1 MISALGSRLFRR
13 KTLEADVMKTELNR
27 CLKTSDLVLI
37 GIGSMVGSGMYVL
50 TGEITH
56 TTTGPAIVLS
66 FLVAGLVSGLS
77 AWCYA
82 EFGSQVPKA
91 GSAYVYTYLTI
102 GEFAAFVIGWNLILE
117 HVIGAAAIVRGLM
130 GYINEIS
137 NEWFENSLPETFQ
150 DQKFDPY
157 TSVIVLVICCLV
169 CLGVKE
175 SVLANNFL
183 TLINISVAFFVIFGG
198 IYFFNW
204 SNFSSPDGFF
214 PFGVGSILDGAAQ
227 AYFAFVGYDSIAIAS
242 EEALTPSFSI
252 PFALAFD
259 VLFVGSLYCAV
270 SFSLILLV
278 PYDKVDEDAAFAS
291 AFKYNG
297 WQWAA
302 YVVSIGAIAA
312 MTCAMLGT
320 VFTMPRCIYAMAN
333 DGLIFRSLAKVSPKT
348 QTPIIATILGSLGI
362 AVFAFFL
369 TLNELAEFMSIGTL
383 LAYIIIALAVIVLR
397 YSPNSLLKHS
407 DLDLSI
413 NEGPRLGKA
422 QINSLSLFVVMVM
435 ATNLFIACASWV
447 SDEYLWPM
455 VAVISIS
462 SIITFV
468 ILIYLDAIST
478 ENPNLNEFR
487 VPFVPYL
494 PGLSVFIN
502 FQLMTRL
509 NYFTWIRFAL
519 WMLVGFVVYFLYGMR
534 NSSLC
539 REKVE
544 NNQKVYGS
552 TDETK
557 HLHEESSITSE

>member
-1 MISALGSRLFRR
+1 MLLAILVTNRFHINF
-13 KTLEADVMKTELNR
+13 LNV
-27 CLKTSDLVLI
+27 S
-37 GIGSMVGSGMYVL
+37 
-50 TGEITH
+50 
-56 TTTGPAIVLS
+56 IVS
-66 FLVAGLVSGLS
+66 
-77 AWCYA
+77 
-82 EFGSQVPKA
+82 
-91 GSAYVYTYLTI
+91 
-102 GEFAAFVIGWNLILE
+102 
-117 HVIGAAAIVRGLM
+117 
-130 GYINEIS
+130 
-137 NEWFENSLPETFQ
+137 
-150 DQKFDPY
+150 
-157 TSVIVLVICCLV
+157 
-169 CLGVKE
+169 GVKE

>member
-117 HVIGAAAIVRGLM
+117 HVI
-130 GYINEIS
+130 
-137 NEWFENSLPETFQ
+137 
-150 DQKFDPY
+150 
-157 TSVIVLVICCLV
+157 
-169 CLGVKE
+169 GVKE

-333 DGLIFRSLAKVSPKT
+333 DGLIFRTLAKVSLKT

-413 NEGPRLGKA
+413 NQGPRLGKA

-435 ATNLFIACASWV
+435 VTNLFIACASWV